1 MDIYC
6 YKHTAAGLT
15 LVGVVDDFI
24 SFNFT
29 RRYADI
35 GEWQLVLDGESLNA
49 QRVRDADFIRAGQG
63 VAGLVQSIE
72 EGKGEQRTL
81 TLTGVELKALANR
94 RIVEPPAGQAYL
106 HYARTPPETVIAG
119 LLQTQLVTPEN
130 ADRGIAHISVA
141 DYAATGYPVT
151 YDGRFQTV
159 GSEIMTLANTYGIG
173 WYADIED
180 GANIVYHIY
189 RGLDRSEG
197 QSINDRLV
205 ISESRDSL
213 QASTYGYTT
222 EIPNWIL
229 VAGQGEGVDRELVR
243 IGTSSGLTRS
253 ELYRDAR
260 DVAQGET
267 ELLTQRGNETLAS
280 FGDGASYTAE
290 FSAAFAQ
297 RYRLDYD
304 LGDICTIKD
313 DALPD
318 GQMDIRLTAITE
330 VYEGDALILSVEFG
344 NAKDSLA
351 DAINQAVSGTQ
362 GILRAENSAQTLID
376 LLYPVGAIY
385 MSTNSANPGG
395 YLGGT
400 WETWGA
406 GRVPVGV
413 QPSDTDFNAAGKTG
427 GEKTHTLTAVEM
439 PSHAHGA
446 YGYAEVSD
454 YSGDYKVMGAMAP
467 GGGQYDFNIT
477 RDAGG
482 GQAHNNMP
490 PYITCYMWRRTA

>member
-6 YKHTAAGLT
+6 YKHAAAGLT

-119 LLQTQLVTPEN
+119 LLQTQLISPEN
-130 ADRGIAHISVA
+130 ADRSIAHVSVA

-180 GANIVYHIY
+180 GTDIVYHIY

-197 QSINDRLV
+197 QSVNERLV

-280 FGDGASYTAE
+280 FGDGASYTVE

-318 GQMDIRLTAITE
+318 GHMDIRLTAITE

-351 DAINQAVSGTQ
+351 DAINQTTAGTQ
-362 GILRAENSAQTLID
+362 GLLRAESNVAERVAALENPERQFLDFTFLNGWKNSSSGTNDLIIWKD
-376 LLYPVGAIY
+376 PWGYVHMAGSIYGGSESKVLELPVGYRTERTYAAFVRNASEGTITDAHLFITGAD
-385 MSTNSANPGG
+385 MRILTDGPLSTVYTISA
-395 YLGGT
+395 YYY
-400 WETWGA
+400 
-406 GRVPVGV
+406 GV
-413 QPSDTDFNAAGKTG
+413 
-427 GEKTHTLTAVEM
+427 
-439 PSHAHGA
+439 
-446 YGYAEVSD
+446 
-454 YSGDYKVMGAMAP
+454 
-467 GGGQYDFNIT
+467 
-477 RDAGG
+477 
-482 GQAHNNMP
+482 
-490 PYITCYMWRRTA
+490 

>member
-6 YKHTAAGLT
+6 YKHAAAGLT

-35 GEWQLVLDGESLNA
+35 GEWQLVLDGASLNA

-119 LLQTQLVTPEN
+119 LLQTQLIAPEN
-130 ADRGIAHISVA
+130 AARGIAHVSVA

-159 GSEIMTLANTYGIG
+159 GSEIVTLANTYGIG

-180 GANIVYHIY
+180 GADIVYHIY

-197 QSINDRLV
+197 QSVNDRLV
-205 ISESRDSL
+205 ISEARDSL

-222 EIPNWIL
+222 EIANWIL

-297 RYRLDYD
+297 RYRLEYD

-351 DAINQAVSGTQ
+351 DAINQTTAGTQ
-362 GILRAENSAQTLID
+362 GLLRAESNVAERVAALENPERHFLNFTFLNGWKNSSSGTNDLIIWKD
-376 LLYPVGAIY
+376 PWGYVHMAGSIYGGSESKVLELPTGYRTERTYAAFIRNASEGTITDAHLFITGANMHILTDSPLSNVY
-385 MSTNSANPGG
+385 TISA
-395 YLGGT
+395 YYY
-400 WETWGA
+400 
-406 GRVPVGV
+406 GV
-413 QPSDTDFNAAGKTG
+413 
-427 GEKTHTLTAVEM
+427 
-439 PSHAHGA
+439 
-446 YGYAEVSD
+446 
-454 YSGDYKVMGAMAP
+454 
-467 GGGQYDFNIT
+467 
-477 RDAGG
+477 
-482 GQAHNNMP
+482 
-490 PYITCYMWRRTA
+490 

>member
-6 YKHTAAGLT
+6 YKHAAAGLT

-35 GEWQLVLDGESLNA
+35 GEWQLVLDGASLNA

-119 LLQTQLVTPEN
+119 LLQTQLIAPEN
-130 ADRGIAHISVA
+130 AARGIAHVSVA

-180 GANIVYHIY
+180 GADIVYHIY

-197 QSINDRLV
+197 QSVNDRLV
-205 ISESRDSL
+205 ISEARDSL

-243 IGTSSGLTRS
+243 IGTSSGLTRN

-297 RYRLDYD
+297 RYRLEYD

-313 DALPD
+313 DALPE

-351 DAINQAVSGTQ
+351 DAINQTTAGTQ
-362 GILRAENSAQTLID
+362 GLLRAESNVAERVAALENPERQFLDFTFLNGWKNSSSGTNDLIIWKD
-376 LLYPVGAIY
+376 PWGYVHMAGSIYGGSESKVLELPTGYRTERTYAAFIRNASEGTITDAHLFITGANMHILTDSLLSNTYTI
-385 MSTNSANPGG
+385 SA
-395 YLGGT
+395 YYY
-400 WETWGA
+400 
-406 GRVPVGV
+406 GV
-413 QPSDTDFNAAGKTG
+413 
-427 GEKTHTLTAVEM
+427 
-439 PSHAHGA
+439 
-446 YGYAEVSD
+446 
-454 YSGDYKVMGAMAP
+454 
-467 GGGQYDFNIT
+467 
-477 RDAGG
+477 
-482 GQAHNNMP
+482 
-490 PYITCYMWRRTA
+490 